1 MKNITIRRGNTELTV
16 PEDQKERY
24 LKLGYSVYEN
34 GKMVEEAPLK
44 DAGALQRRVSELL
57 QENASLKAENKKLK
71 TELAKTK
78 KTDNSKSNK

>member
-57 QENASLKAENKKLK
+57 QENASLKAENQKLK